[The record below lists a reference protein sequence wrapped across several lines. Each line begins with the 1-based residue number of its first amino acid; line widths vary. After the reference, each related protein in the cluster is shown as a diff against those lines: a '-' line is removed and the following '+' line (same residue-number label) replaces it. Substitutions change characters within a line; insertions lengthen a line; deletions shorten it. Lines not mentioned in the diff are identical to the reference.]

1 MNEIEQECI
10 ILNSVWEM
18 IDGMVNW
25 AMFVKHEAYSASFVT
40 CTYGT
45 IRHYTPRP
53 LTPDKFDNSFTALD
67 SADNCR

>member
-25 AMFVKHEAYSASFVT
+25 AMFVKHSA
-40 CTYGT
+40 
-45 IRHYTPRP
+45 
-53 LTPDKFDNSFTALD
+53 KFARNHTL
-67 SADNCR
+67 RRKPPT